1 MAVHETFWEIL
12 HFIPMVK
19 SNITFRVEAID
30 TYFFGILIVVSLSGI
45 TKKFDEASPE
55 KSEAC
60 CSKQKVTQ
68 RRGRD
73 VTFGTSAWKQ
83 NV

>member
-1 MAVHETFWEIL
+1 MVL
-12 HFIPMVK
+12 HKLASITYAQSWVK
-19 SNITFRVEAID
+19 VSGRYKTKRRYLD

-55 KSEAC
+55 KSEASC
-60 CSKQKVTQ
+60 GKQKVTQ

-73 VTFGTSAWKQ
+73 VTFGTSA
-83 NV
+83 